1 MPAKR
6 VSITKVLASPVGAA
20 LLALFIAMPGPTGNG
35 AFAAASDVRL
45 AAVTCAGNPEVVEVK
60 NFGNEGQDLTGWQL
74 QSDGDAPFSL
84 TRAGIIPAG
93 GSIFIESGPN
103 AQSAF
108 RWSQS
113 QVFRDNDPSDFAR
126 LVDNTGANRAQTA
139 CAQAATSPTATPT
152 PTPAAGGV
160 PNGGGPLEPS
170 GGLLSPAMFIYAGGS
185 IIGAVAGISL
195 AWVGVSLG
203 LERRRRR
210 QSSAQEAEPAEFDR
224 RELAVPAALAIATT
238 PNGMRARRPEVAA
251 QPLLLA
257 LIVAL
262 AAAILVALL
271 MPSADSTGRR

>member
-1 MPAKR
+1 MA
-6 VSITKVLASPVGAA
+6 ITKVSAVPVGAA
-20 LLALFIAMPGPTGNG
+20 LLALFIAMPGPAGTG

-84 TRAGIIPAG
+84 TQAGIIPAG

-103 AQSAF
+103 AQAAF

-113 QVFRDNDPSDFAR
+113 QVFRDNDASDFAR
-126 LVDNTGANRAQTA
+126 LVDNTGATRAQTA
-139 CAQAATSPTATPT
+139 CAQAATSATATPT

-160 PNGGGPLEPS
+160 PNGGGLPGTS

-185 IIGAVAGISL
+185 IVGAIAGLSL
-195 AWVGVSLG
+195 AWMGVSVG
-203 LERRRRR
+203 LDRRRRR
-210 QSSAQEAEPAEFDR
+210 QNAVRESDLGEPDR
-224 RELAVPAALAIATT
+224 PGPAVPVAAALAAA
-238 PNGMRARRPEVAA
+238 PNGTQARRPEVAA

-262 AAAILVALL
+262 VAAILVALL
-271 MPSADSTGRR
+271 MPSADSTRRR